1 MTVLS
6 NEDLIEIRT
15 LMSLGWNPKRIFEF
29 RIANELRGARD
40 WKIRTIYEA
49 CKRIRINQGS
59 RTDMQVI
66 KQMHNL
72 TTITSNHLQESCPQ
86 YAINLAI
93 IICYKRLKC
102 DTNKIIIKKIIINL

>member
-49 CKRIRINQGS
+49 CKRIRINQGDVG
-59 RTDMQVI
+59 RKNKNDVLQ
-66 KQMHNL
+66 NCNFL
-72 TTITSNHLQESCPQ
+72 TTL
-86 YAINLAI
+86 Y
-93 IICYKRLKC
+93 RF
-102 DTNKIIIKKIIINL
+102 